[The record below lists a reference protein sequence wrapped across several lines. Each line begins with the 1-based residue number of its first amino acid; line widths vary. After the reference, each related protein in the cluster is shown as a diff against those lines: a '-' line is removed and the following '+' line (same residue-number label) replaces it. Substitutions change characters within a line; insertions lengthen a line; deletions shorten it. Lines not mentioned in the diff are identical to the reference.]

1 MKLSDTQYFVIRH
14 KESQE
19 FMPTKMFRTSNRGFS
34 CWRSL
39 DEQPYDPTP
48 RLFRTKK
55 AAYNAIIAWARGEY
69 VREIEESGG
78 YFDLSETKDF
88 SYYKDIGRKKSDLEI
103 IPVHLELA

>member
-19 FMPTKMFRTSNRGFS
+19 FMPSRMFRTSNRGFS

-39 DEQPYDPTP
+39 KRATLRPNS

-69 VREIEESGG
+69 VREIEESNS
-78 YFDLSETKDF
+78 YYDLLETKDV

-103 IPVHLELA
+103 IPVYLELA